1 MLTEPIKQKI
11 EELFQSTPDY
21 VGVGWGHKISK
32 DQFIEERTIVF
43 RVPKK
48 LPLSEI
54 PEEEHLP
61 STVEIDGVTYKTD
74 VVEVGDVVPLSTC
87 PSSTLNT
94 CYTWTWFGFQET
106 AGGQIYGPGNIPP
119 GNRGVIRPIK
129 GGISITSANNP
140 ISVGT
145 LGFLAVDNAKN
156 ALVGV
161 TNNHVV
167 IGTAFYTNY
176 RNVTNSNEYQDQ
188 YCQPG
193 EGGFAANSNYV
204 VGEVVRYV
212 PIVPQPSVNQVDGAL
227 VTIDPSK
234 VTNVESYKLY
244 GTSITTPMPFA
255 TTAEIDQLSPA
266 TTLLVSSGRSSGV
279 KSPTSCGIKINALN
293 VSIPLS
299 TYIDPNTGQLTGGYN
314 LNGTRTG
321 ANFVNLIEFI
331 RTDLQ
336 LNGAPACPYPIYGG
350 DSGSAL
356 AAQINGTWKIIGL
369 VFAGST
375 YYGYACRIDN
385 VAAQLNISAWD
396 GTTKNYFDTGSRAYR
411 TTPGG
416 SSDKTLTCTNNIYW
430 QVGTTSLTNPCP

>member
-11 EELFQSTPDY
+11 EELFQSTPNY
-21 VGVGWGHKISK
+21 VGVGWSHKISK
-32 DQFIEERTIVF
+32 DQPIGDHTIVF
-43 RVPKK
+43 NVPKK

-74 VVEVGDVVPLSTC
+74 VIEIGHVVPLAC
-87 PSSTLNT
+87 PQTTLNT
-94 CYTWTWFGFQET
+94 CYTWTWFNYQFP
-106 AGGQIYGPGNIPP
+106 AGGPIYSAGNVPP
-119 GNRGVIRPIK
+119 GNRGVIRPMK
-129 GGISITSANNP
+129 GGISITSFNNGTK
-140 ISVGT
+140 VGT

-167 IGTAFYTNY
+167 VGTAFYTNY

-188 YCQPG
+188 YYQPG
-193 EGGFAANSNYV
+193 EVGPNSNYM

-234 VTNVESYKLY
+234 VTNAESFKQY
-244 GTSITTPMPFA
+244 GTSILTPMPFA
-255 TTAEIDQLSPA
+255 TTAEIDQLPLN
-266 TTLLVSSGRSSGV
+266 TTLLISSGRSSGV
-279 KSPTSCGIKINALN
+279 KSPTSCGIRLKDRNAS
-293 VSIPLS
+293 VPLS
-299 TYIDPNTGQLTGGYN
+299 VVVPPPPAAPYGGYN
-314 LNGTRTG
+314 LNNTPTG
-321 ANFVNLIEFI
+321 ADFTGQIMFC
-331 RTDLQ
+331 RTDLEP
-336 LNGAPACPYPIYGG
+336 NGDPSCPFPIYGG

-356 AAQINGTWKIIGL
+356 CAYIGGVWKIIGL
-369 VFAGST
+369 VFAGSQMF
-375 YYGYACRIDN
+375 GFANRIDN

-396 GTTKNYFDTGSRAYR
+396 GTDKNYFDTGSRQYI
-411 TTPGG
+411 TTIGG
-416 SSDKTLTCTNNIYW
+416 SPDKTLPCASNIYW